1 MADQLYFSRDTRLF
15 VQMRNQDAED
25 DGTAGAGTFWEIPIL
40 DGYSFSQTTN
50 TSEIL
55 LSEMESTAGISRR
68 GRRMFTDSLAPAEW
82 SFSTYIRPF
91 KSKGSGAIAGD
102 GILSA
107 DQVLMFI
114 RWKKFFGLQWQ
125 VLMFITVLLVLLRL
139 IL

>member
-25 DGTAGAGTFWEIPIL
+25 DGTAGAGSVWELPVL

-55 LSEMESTAGISRR
+55 LSEMESTTGVSRR

-82 SFSTYIRPF
+82 SFSTYIRPVSYTHLTLPT
-91 KSKGSGAIAGD
+91 KA
-102 GILSA
+102 
-107 DQVLMFI
+107 
-114 RWKKFFGLQWQ
+114 
-125 VLMFITVLLVLLRL
+125 
-139 IL
+139 